1 MKLHANA
8 KTCPN
13 SRALIARRV
22 LEEGWPLAA
31 AAEAAGVS
39 ERTAAKWVGRFRL
52 EGRRGLV
59 DRNSAPHRRPR
70 RLAAERVEAIDK
82 LRRLRL
88 AGAQI
93 AEALG
98 PALSTVSRW
107 LKRIG
112 LGKRSRLTPSEPP
125 NR

>member
-59 DRNSAPHRRPR
+59 DRSSAPHRARGVWLPSASR
-70 RLAAERVEAIDK
+70 RSTSCAACAW
-82 LRRLRL
+82 
-88 AGAQI
+88 
-93 AEALG
+93 
-98 PALSTVSRW
+98 PALRSPKRWGRPCPLSRA
-107 LKRIG
+107 G
-112 LGKRSRLTPSEPP
+112 
-125 NR
+125 